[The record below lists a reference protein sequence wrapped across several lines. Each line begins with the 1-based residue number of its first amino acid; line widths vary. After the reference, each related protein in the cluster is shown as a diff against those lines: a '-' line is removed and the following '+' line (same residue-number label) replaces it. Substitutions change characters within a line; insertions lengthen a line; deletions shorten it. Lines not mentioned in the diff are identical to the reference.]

1 MRISD
6 WRSDVCSSD
15 LLEGYVEN
23 VYVSTRD
30 ARDALIDM
38 YDICIETNPYSD
50 AAKQILILAAFINIY
65 NKSRMNP
72 AHILRCISL
81 WPECFKAIRYFIYE
95 PYRSSSSL
103 YLLLFS
109 PLLFFHILCIS
120 SFCFFLFLYFF
131 IFFFFF
137 FFFFIFFFFFF

>member
-65 NKSRMNP
+65 NKSRMKP
-72 AHILRCISL
+72 AHIVRWISR
-81 WPECFKAIRYFIYE
+81 WPEGEKAMRDYIE
-95 PYRSSSSL
+95 EADRSSSEWNRGSVSRSEEHTSELQSL
-103 YLLLFS
+103 MRTS
-109 PLLFFHILCIS
+109 RAV
-120 SFCFFLFLYFF
+120 FCWNKKTKYTHFY
-131 IFFFFF
+131 IE
-137 FFFFIFFFFFF
+137 